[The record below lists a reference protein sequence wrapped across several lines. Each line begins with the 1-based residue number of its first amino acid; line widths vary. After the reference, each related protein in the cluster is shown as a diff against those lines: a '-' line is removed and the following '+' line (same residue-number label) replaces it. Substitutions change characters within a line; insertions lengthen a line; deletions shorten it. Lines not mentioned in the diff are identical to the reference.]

1 MVNRYIIPLVVLF
14 IIVYAY
20 KNKVSIY
27 DSFIEGSKDG
37 IRTVI
42 NIIPPIFGLILA
54 VNVFIESGIIDN
66 LFGKNSELIAMSILR
81 PMSGNASLAVLTTIY
96 NKYGVDSFNGILASL
111 IQGANDT
118 TIYILALYFSSIK
131 IKKTRYA
138 LFVGLIADLC
148 GVIAAYIVV
157 KFFF

>member
-1 MVNRYIIPLVVLF
+1 MNKYIIPIVVLF
-14 IIVYAY
+14 IIVYGY

-27 DSFIEGSKDG
+27 DSFMEGAREG
-37 IRTVI
+37 LHTIIT
-42 NIIPPIFGLILA
+42 IIPPIFGLVLA
-54 VNVFIESGIIDN
+54 VNIFIESGIISC
-66 LFGKNSELIAMSILR
+66 LFNDNSELIAMSILR
-81 PMSGNASLAVLTTIY
+81 PMSGNASLAMLSTIY

-131 IKKTRYA
+131 VKKTRYA
-138 LFVGLIADLC
+138 LFVGLFADLC

>member
-1 MVNRYIIPLVVLF
+1 MNKYIIPLVVLF
-14 IIVYAY
+14 IVIYGY

-27 DSFIEGSKDG
+27 DAFMEGAMEG
-37 IRTVI
+37 LRTI
-42 NIIPPIFGLILA
+42 LKIIPPIFGLVFA
-54 VNVFIESGIIDN
+54 VNVFIESDIINNIFND
-66 LFGKNSELIAMSILR
+66 NSEIITMGILR
-81 PMSGNASLAVLTTIY
+81 PMSGNASLAMLSTIY

-131 IKKTRYA
+131 VKKTRYA
-138 LFVGLIADLC
+138 LLIGLFADLC

>member
-1 MVNRYIIPLVVLF
+1 MNKYIIPLVVLF
-14 IIVYAY
+14 IVIYGY

-27 DSFIEGSKDG
+27 DAFMEGAMEG
-37 IRTVI
+37 LRTI
-42 NIIPPIFGLILA
+42 LKIIPPIFGLVFA
-54 VNVFIESGIIDN
+54 VNVFIESDIINNIFND
-66 LFGKNSELIAMSILR
+66 NSEIITMGILR
-81 PMSGNASLAVLTTIY
+81 PMSGNASLAILSTIY

-131 IKKTRYA
+131 VKKTRYA
-138 LFVGLIADLC
+138 LLIGLFADLC

>member
-1 MVNRYIIPLVVLF
+1 MNKYIIPLVVLF
-14 IIVYAY
+14 IVIYGY

-27 DSFIEGSKDG
+27 DAFMEGAMEG
-37 IRTVI
+37 LRT
-42 NIIPPIFGLILA
+42 IPPIFGLVFA
-54 VNVFIESGIIDN
+54 VNVFIESDIINNIFND
-66 LFGKNSELIAMSILR
+66 NSEIITMGILR
-81 PMSGNASLAVLTTIY
+81 PMSGNASLAILSTIY

-131 IKKTRYA
+131 VKKTRYA
-138 LFVGLIADLC
+138 LLVGLFADLC

>member
-1 MVNRYIIPLVVLF
+1 MNKYIIPLVVLF
-14 IIVYAY
+14 IVIYGY

-27 DSFIEGSKDG
+27 DAFMEGAMEG
-37 IRTVI
+37 LRTI
-42 NIIPPIFGLILA
+42 LKIIPPIFGLVFA
-54 VNVFIESGIIDN
+54 VNAFIESDIINNIFND
-66 LFGKNSELIAMSILR
+66 NSEIITMGILR
-81 PMSGNASLAVLTTIY
+81 PMSGNASLAMLSTIY

-131 IKKTRYA
+131 VKKTRYA
-138 LFVGLIADLC
+138 LLIGLFADLC

>member
-1 MVNRYIIPLVVLF
+1 MNKYIIPIVVLF
-14 IIVYAY
+14 IIIYGY

-27 DSFIEGSKDG
+27 DSFMEGAREGLHS
-37 IRTVI
+37 ILT
-42 NIIPPIFGLILA
+42 IIPPIFGLVLA
-54 VNVFIESGIIDN
+54 VNIFIESGIISS
-66 LFGKNSELIAMSILR
+66 LFNDNSELVAMSILR
-81 PMSGNASLAVLTTIY
+81 PMSGNASLAMLSTIY

-131 IKKTRYA
+131 VKKTRYA
-138 LFVGLIADLC
+138 LFVGLFADLC

>member
-1 MVNRYIIPLVVLF
+1 MNKYIIPVVVLF
-14 IIVYAY
+14 IVVYGY
-20 KNKVSIY
+20 KNEVSIY
-27 DSFIEGSKDG
+27 DSFMEGAMEGLYS
-37 IRTVI
+37 ILT
-42 NIIPPIFGLILA
+42 IIPPIFGLVFA
-54 VNVFIESGIIDN
+54 VNIFIESGIINN
-66 LFGKNSELIAMSILR
+66 LFNDNSELIAMSVLR
-81 PMSGNASLAVLTTIY
+81 PMSGNASLAMLSTIY

-131 IKKTRYA
+131 VKKTRYA
-138 LFVGLIADLC
+138 LFVGLFADLC

>member
-1 MVNRYIIPLVVLF
+1 MNKYIIPLVVLF
-14 IIVYAY
+14 IVIYGY

-27 DSFIEGSKDG
+27 DAFMEGAMEG
-37 IRTVI
+37 LRTI
-42 NIIPPIFGLILA
+42 LKIIPPIFGLVFA
-54 VNVFIESGIIDN
+54 VNVFIESDIINNIFND
-66 LFGKNSELIAMSILR
+66 NSEIITMGILR
-81 PMSGNASLAVLTTIY
+81 PMSGNASLAMLSTIY

-131 IKKTRYA
+131 VKKTRYA
-138 LFVGLIADLC
+138 LLVGLVADLC

>member
-1 MVNRYIIPLVVLF
+1 MNKYIIPIVVLF
-14 IIVYAY
+14 IIVYGY

-27 DSFIEGSKDG
+27 DSFMEGAREGLHS
-37 IRTVI
+37 ILT
-42 NIIPPIFGLILA
+42 IIPPIFGLVLA
-54 VNVFIESGIIDN
+54 VNIFIESGIISS
-66 LFGKNSELIAMSILR
+66 LFNDNSELVAMSILR
-81 PMSGNASLAVLTTIY
+81 PMSGNASLAMLSTIY
-96 NKYGVDSFNGILASL
+96 NKYGIDSFNGILASL

-131 IKKTRYA
+131 VKKTRYA
-138 LFVGLIADLC
+138 LFVGLFADLC

>member
-1 MVNRYIIPLVVLF
+1 MNKYIIPLIVLF
-14 IIVYAY
+14 IVIYGY

-27 DSFIEGSKDG
+27 DAFMEGAMEG
-37 IRTVI
+37 LRTI
-42 NIIPPIFGLILA
+42 LKIIPPIFGLVFAI
-54 VNVFIESGIIDN
+54 NVFIESDIINNIFND
-66 LFGKNSELIAMSILR
+66 NSELITMGILR
-81 PMSGNASLAVLTTIY
+81 PMSGNASLAMLSTIY

-118 TIYILALYFSSIK
+118 TIYILALYFCSIK
-131 IKKTRYA
+131 VKKTRYA
-138 LFVGLIADLC
+138 LLVGLFADLC

>member
-1 MVNRYIIPLVVLF
+1 MNKYIIPIVVLF
-14 IIVYAY
+14 IIVYGY

-27 DSFIEGSKDG
+27 DSFMEGAREGLHS
-37 IRTVI
+37 ILT
-42 NIIPPIFGLILA
+42 IIPPIFGLVLA
-54 VNVFIESGIIDN
+54 VNIFIESGIISS
-66 LFGKNSELIAMSILR
+66 LFNDNSELVAMSILR
-81 PMSGNASLAVLTTIY
+81 PMSGNASLAMLSTIY

-131 IKKTRYA
+131 VKKTRYA
-138 LFVGLIADLC
+138 LFVGLFADIC

>member
-1 MVNRYIIPLVVLF
+1 MNKYIIPLVVLF
-14 IIVYAY
+14 IVIYGY

-27 DSFIEGSKDG
+27 DAFMEGAMEG
-37 IRTVI
+37 LRTI
-42 NIIPPIFGLILA
+42 LKIIPPIFGLVFA
-54 VNVFIESGIIDN
+54 VNVFIESDIINNIFND
-66 LFGKNSELIAMSILR
+66 NSEIITMGILR
-81 PMSGNASLAVLTTIY
+81 PMSGNASLAMLSTIY
-96 NKYGVDSFNGILASL
+96 NNYGVDSFNGILASL

-131 IKKTRYA
+131 VKKTRYA
-138 LFVGLIADLC
+138 LLVGLFADLC

>member
-1 MVNRYIIPLVVLF
+1 MNKYIIPIVVLF
-14 IIVYAY
+14 IIVYGY

-27 DSFIEGSKDG
+27 DSFMEGAREGLHS
-37 IRTVI
+37 ILT
-42 NIIPPIFGLILA
+42 IIPPIFGLVLA
-54 VNVFIESGIIDN
+54 VNIFIESGIISS
-66 LFGKNSELIAMSILR
+66 LFNDNSELIAMSILR
-81 PMSGNASLAVLTTIY
+81 PMSGNASLAMLSTIY

-131 IKKTRYA
+131 VKKTRYA
-138 LFVGLIADLC
+138 LFVGLFVDLC

>member
-1 MVNRYIIPLVVLF
+1 MNKYIIP
-14 IIVYAY
+14 IIVLLIIIYGY

-27 DSFIEGSKDG
+27 DSFMEGAREGLHS
-37 IRTVI
+37 ILT
-42 NIIPPIFGLILA
+42 IIPPIFGLVLA
-54 VNVFIESGIIDN
+54 VNIFIESGIISS
-66 LFGKNSELIAMSILR
+66 LFNDNSELVAMSILR
-81 PMSGNASLAVLTTIY
+81 PMSGNASLAMLSTIY

-131 IKKTRYA
+131 VKKTRYA
-138 LFVGLIADLC
+138 LFVGLFADLC

>member
-1 MVNRYIIPLVVLF
+1 MNKYIIPIVVLF
-14 IIVYAY
+14 IIVYGY

-27 DSFIEGSKDG
+27 DSFMEGAREGLHS
-37 IRTVI
+37 ILT
-42 NIIPPIFGLILA
+42 IIPPIFGLVLA
-54 VNVFIESGIIDN
+54 VNIFIESGIISS
-66 LFGKNSELIAMSILR
+66 LFNDNSELVAMSILR
-81 PMSGNASLAVLTTIY
+81 PMSGNASLAMLSTIY
-96 NKYGVDSFNGILASL
+96 NKYGVDSFNGFLASL

-131 IKKTRYA
+131 VKKTRYA
-138 LFVGLIADLC
+138 LFVGLFADLC

>member
-1 MVNRYIIPLVVLF
+1 MNKYIIPLVVLF
-14 IIVYAY
+14 IVIYGY

-27 DSFIEGSKDG
+27 DAFMEGVMEG
-37 IRTVI
+37 LRTI
-42 NIIPPIFGLILA
+42 LKIIPPIFGLVFA
-54 VNVFIESGIIDN
+54 VNVFIESDIINNIFND
-66 LFGKNSELIAMSILR
+66 NSEIITMGILR
-81 PMSGNASLAVLTTIY
+81 PMSGNASLAILSTIY

-131 IKKTRYA
+131 VKKTRYA
-138 LFVGLIADLC
+138 LLVGLFADLC

>member
-1 MVNRYIIPLVVLF
+1 MNKYIIPIVVLF
-14 IIVYAY
+14 IIVYGY

-27 DSFIEGSKDG
+27 DSFMEGAREGLHS
-37 IRTVI
+37 ILT
-42 NIIPPIFGLILA
+42 IIPPIFGLVLA
-54 VNVFIESGIIDN
+54 VNIFIESGIISS
-66 LFGKNSELIAMSILR
+66 LFNYNSELIAMSILR
-81 PMSGNASLAVLTTIY
+81 PMSGNASLAMLSTIY

-131 IKKTRYA
+131 VKKIRYA
-138 LFVGLIADLC
+138 LFIGLFADLC

>member
-1 MVNRYIIPLVVLF
+1 MILETISAIISLLCAFTFYNRYYNDVL
-14 IIVYAY
+14 
-20 KNKVSIY
+20 S
-27 DSFIEGSKDG
+27 
-37 IRTVI
+37 
-42 NIIPPIFGLILA
+42 LA
-54 VNVFIESGIIDN
+54 F
-66 LFGKNSELIAMSILR
+66 LR
-81 PMSGNASLAVLTTIY
+81 PVSGNASLAMLNNIY
-96 NKYGVDSFNGILASL
+96 TKYGVDSFSGILASL

-131 IKKTRYA
+131 IKKIRYA

>member
-1 MVNRYIIPLVVLF
+1 MNKYIIPIVVLF
-14 IIVYAY
+14 IIVYGY

-27 DSFIEGSKDG
+27 DSFMEGAREGLHS
-37 IRTVI
+37 ILT
-42 NIIPPIFGLILA
+42 IIPPIFGLVLA
-54 VNVFIESGIIDN
+54 VNIFIESGIISS
-66 LFGKNSELIAMSILR
+66 LFNDNSELVAMSILR
-81 PMSGNASLAVLTTIY
+81 PMSGNASLAILSTIY

-131 IKKTRYA
+131 VKKTRYA
-138 LFVGLIADLC
+138 LFIGLFADLC

>member
-1 MVNRYIIPLVVLF
+1 MNKYIIPIVVLF
-14 IIVYAY
+14 IIVYGC

-27 DSFIEGSKDG
+27 DSFMEGAREGLHS
-37 IRTVI
+37 ILT
-42 NIIPPIFGLILA
+42 IIPPIFGLVLA
-54 VNVFIESGIIDN
+54 VNIFIESGIIGS
-66 LFGKNSELIAMSILR
+66 LFNDNSELVAMSILR
-81 PMSGNASLAVLTTIY
+81 PMSGNASLAMLSTIY

-131 IKKTRYA
+131 VKKTRYA
-138 LFVGLIADLC
+138 LFIGLFADIC

-157 KFFF
+157 KLFF

>member
-1 MVNRYIIPLVVLF
+1 MNKYIIPIVVLF
-14 IIVYAY
+14 IIVYGY

-27 DSFIEGSKDG
+27 DSFMEGAREGLHS
-37 IRTVI
+37 ILT
-42 NIIPPIFGLILA
+42 IIPPIFGLVLA
-54 VNVFIESGIIDN
+54 VNIFIESGIIGS
-66 LFGKNSELIAMSILR
+66 LFNDNSELVAMSILR
-81 PMSGNASLAVLTTIY
+81 PMSGNASLAMLSTIY

-131 IKKTRYA
+131 VKKTRYA
-138 LFVGLIADLC
+138 LFIGLFADIC

-157 KFFF
+157 KLFF

>member
-1 MVNRYIIPLVVLF
+1 MNKYIIPIVVLF
-14 IIVYAY
+14 IIIYGY
-20 KNKVSIY
+20 KNKVGIY
-27 DSFIEGSKDG
+27 DSFMEGAREGLHS
-37 IRTVI
+37 ILT
-42 NIIPPIFGLILA
+42 IIPPIFGLVLA
-54 VNVFIESGIIDN
+54 VNIFIESGIISS
-66 LFGKNSELIAMSILR
+66 LFNDNSELVAMSILR
-81 PMSGNASLAVLTTIY
+81 PMSGNASLAMLSTIY

-131 IKKTRYA
+131 VKKTRYA
-138 LFVGLIADLC
+138 LFVGLFADLC

>member
-1 MVNRYIIPLVVLF
+1 MNKYIIPLVVLF
-14 IIVYAY
+14 IVIYGY

-27 DSFIEGSKDG
+27 DAFMEGAMEG
-37 IRTVI
+37 LRTI
-42 NIIPPIFGLILA
+42 LKIIPPIFGLVFA
-54 VNVFIESGIIDN
+54 VNVFIESDIINNIFND
-66 LFGKNSELIAMSILR
+66 NSEIITMGILR
-81 PMSGNASLAVLTTIY
+81 PMSGNASLAMLSTIY

-131 IKKTRYA
+131 VKKTRYA
-138 LFVGLIADLC
+138 LLVGLFADLC

-157 KFFF
+157 KLFF

>member
-1 MVNRYIIPLVVLF
+1 MNKYIIPLVVLF
-14 IIVYAY
+14 IVIYGY

-27 DSFIEGSKDG
+27 DAFMEGAMEG
-37 IRTVI
+37 LRTI
-42 NIIPPIFGLILA
+42 LKIIPPIFGLVFA
-54 VNVFIESGIIDN
+54 VNVFIESDIINNIFND
-66 LFGKNSELIAMSILR
+66 NSEIITMGILR
-81 PMSGNASLAVLTTIY
+81 PMSGNASLAMLSTIY

-131 IKKTRYA
+131 VKKTRYA
-138 LFVGLIADLC
+138 LLVGLFADLC

>member
-1 MVNRYIIPLVVLF
+1 MNKYIIPIVVLF
-14 IIVYAY
+14 IIVYGY

-27 DSFIEGSKDG
+27 DSFMEGAREGLHS
-37 IRTVI
+37 ILT
-42 NIIPPIFGLILA
+42 IIPPIFGLVLA
-54 VNVFIESGIIDN
+54 VNIFIESGIISS
-66 LFGKNSELIAMSILR
+66 LFNDNSELVAMSILR
-81 PMSGNASLAVLTTIY
+81 PMSGNASLAMLSTIY

-131 IKKTRYA
+131 VKKTRYA
-138 LFVGLIADLC
+138 LFVGLFADLC

>member
-1 MVNRYIIPLVVLF
+1 MNKYIIPLVVLF
-14 IIVYAY
+14 IVIYGY

-27 DSFIEGSKDG
+27 DAFMEGAMEG
-37 IRTVI
+37 LRTI
-42 NIIPPIFGLILA
+42 LKIIPPIFGLVFAI
-54 VNVFIESGIIDN
+54 NVFIESDIINNIFND
-66 LFGKNSELIAMSILR
+66 NSELITMGILR
-81 PMSGNASLAVLTTIY
+81 PMSGNASLAMLSTIY
-96 NKYGVDSFNGILASL
+96 NKYGVDSFNGVLASL

-131 IKKTRYA
+131 VKKTRYA
-138 LFVGLIADLC
+138 LLVGLFADLC

>member
-1 MVNRYIIPLVVLF
+1 MNKYIIPLVVLF
-14 IIVYAY
+14 IVIYGY

-27 DSFIEGSKDG
+27 DAFMEGAMEG
-37 IRTVI
+37 LRTI
-42 NIIPPIFGLILA
+42 LMIIPPIFGLVFA
-54 VNVFIESGIIDN
+54 VNVFIESDIINNIFND
-66 LFGKNSELIAMSILR
+66 NSEIITMGILR
-81 PMSGNASLAVLTTIY
+81 PMSGNASLAMLSTIY

-131 IKKTRYA
+131 VKKTRYA
-138 LFVGLIADLC
+138 LLVGLFADLC

>member
-1 MVNRYIIPLVVLF
+1 MNKYIIPLVVLF
-14 IIVYAY
+14 IVIYGY

-27 DSFIEGSKDG
+27 DAFMEGAMEG
-37 IRTVI
+37 LRTI
-42 NIIPPIFGLILA
+42 LKIIPPIFGLVFA
-54 VNVFIESGIIDN
+54 VNVFIESNVINNIFND
-66 LFGKNSELIAMSILR
+66 NSEIITMGILR
-81 PMSGNASLAVLTTIY
+81 PMSGNASLAMLSTIY
-96 NKYGVDSFNGILASL
+96 NKYGVDSFNGVLASL

-131 IKKTRYA
+131 VKKTRYA
-138 LFVGLIADLC
+138 LLVGLFADLC

>member
-1 MVNRYIIPLVVLF
+1 LNKYIIPIVVLF
-14 IIVYAY
+14 IIIYGY

-27 DSFIEGSKDG
+27 DSFMEGAREGLHS
-37 IRTVI
+37 ILT
-42 NIIPPIFGLILA
+42 IIPPIFGLVLA
-54 VNVFIESGIIDN
+54 VNIFIESGIISS
-66 LFGKNSELIAMSILR
+66 LFNDNSELVAMSFLR
-81 PMSGNASLAVLTTIY
+81 PMSGNASLAMLSTIY

-131 IKKTRYA
+131 VRKTRYA
-138 LFVGLIADLC
+138 LFVGLFADLC

>member
-1 MVNRYIIPLVVLF
+1 M
-14 IIVYAY
+14 
-20 KNKVSIY
+20 
-27 DSFIEGSKDG
+27 G
-37 IRTVI
+37 
-42 NIIPPIFGLILA
+42 
-54 VNVFIESGIIDN
+54 
-66 LFGKNSELIAMSILR
+66 ILR
-81 PMSGNASLAVLTTIY
+81 PMSGNASLAMLSTIY

-131 IKKTRYA
+131 VKKTRYA
-138 LFVGLIADLC
+138 LLIGLFADLC

>member
-1 MVNRYIIPLVVLF
+1 MNKYIIPIVVLL
-14 IIVYAY
+14 IIIYGY

-27 DSFIEGSKDG
+27 DSFMEGAREGLHS
-37 IRTVI
+37 ILT
-42 NIIPPIFGLILA
+42 IISPIFGLVLA
-54 VNVFIESGIIDN
+54 VNIFIESGIISS
-66 LFGKNSELIAMSILR
+66 LFNDNSELIAMSILR
-81 PMSGNASLAVLTTIY
+81 PMSGNASLAMLSTIY

-131 IKKTRYA
+131 VKKTRYA
-138 LFVGLIADLC
+138 LFVGLFADLC

>member
-1 MVNRYIIPLVVLF
+1 MNKYIIPIVVLF
-14 IIVYAY
+14 IIVYGY

-27 DSFIEGSKDG
+27 DSFMEGAREGLHS
-37 IRTVI
+37 ILT
-42 NIIPPIFGLILA
+42 IIPPIFSLVLA
-54 VNVFIESGIIDN
+54 VNIFIESGIISV
-66 LFGKNSELIAMSILR
+66 LFNDNSELIAMSILR
-81 PMSGNASLAVLTTIY
+81 PMSGNASLAMLSTIY

-131 IKKTRYA
+131 VKKTRYA
-138 LFVGLIADLC
+138 LFVGLFADLC

>member
-1 MVNRYIIPLVVLF
+1 MNKYIIPIVVLF
-14 IIVYAY
+14 IIVYGY

-27 DSFIEGSKDG
+27 DSFMEGAREGLHS
-37 IRTVI
+37 ILT
-42 NIIPPIFGLILA
+42 IIPPIFGLVLA
-54 VNVFIESGIIDN
+54 VNIFIESGIISG
-66 LFGKNSELIAMSILR
+66 LFNDNSELVAMSILR
-81 PMSGNASLAVLTTIY
+81 PMSGNASLAMLSTIY

-131 IKKTRYA
+131 VKKTRYA
-138 LFVGLIADLC
+138 LFVGLFADLC

>member
-1 MVNRYIIPLVVLF
+1 MNKYIISLVVLF
-14 IIVYAY
+14 IVIYGY

-27 DSFIEGSKDG
+27 DAFMEGAMEG
-37 IRTVI
+37 LRTI
-42 NIIPPIFGLILA
+42 LKIIPPIFGLVFA
-54 VNVFIESGIIDN
+54 VNVFIESDIINNIFND
-66 LFGKNSELIAMSILR
+66 NSEIITMGILR
-81 PMSGNASLAVLTTIY
+81 PMSGNASLAMLSTIY

-131 IKKTRYA
+131 VKKTRYA
-138 LFVGLIADLC
+138 LLIGLFADLC

>member
-1 MVNRYIIPLVVLF
+1 MNKYIIPIVVLF
-14 IIVYAY
+14 IIVYGY

-27 DSFIEGSKDG
+27 DSFMEGAREG
-37 IRTVI
+37 IHSILT
-42 NIIPPIFGLILA
+42 IIPPIFGLVLA
-54 VNVFIESGIIDN
+54 VNIFIESGIISS
-66 LFGKNSELIAMSILR
+66 LFNDNSELVAMSILR
-81 PMSGNASLAVLTTIY
+81 PMSGNASLAMLSTIY

-131 IKKTRYA
+131 VKKTRYA
-138 LFVGLIADLC
+138 LFVGLFADLC